1 MGLWKAINKGL
12 HNINEVGTKTVAPA
26 VGKVINKGLKK
37 APDIIES
44 GAGILNTG
52 IKKIQSTIGKIK
64 NGEVGRAISE
74 GTSKVARTV
83 LADDSSYKHAINVG
97 NKGVQ
102 WSNKPLILDQLNSTT
117 KSYLDRGAAV
127 FDSIS
132 KDKVN
137 VPFTKGNKQMK
148 NPWQLIRKDSDSLI
162 GYKATKRGALV
173 AGGLMLASG
182 VPGAGEQFIKNRQGT
197 NFDQQATTSAPR
209 VPAYANNGGATGDLV
224 FALNNLRHG
233 GMM

>member
-1 MGLWKAINKGL
+1 MNLWKAINKGM
-12 HNINEVGTKTVAPA
+12 HNIHEVGTKTIGPA
-26 VGKVINKGLKK
+26 VGKVINKGLQK
-37 APDIIES
+37 APGAIDA
-44 GAGILNTG
+44 GAGVLNKA
-52 IKKIQSTIGKIK
+52 IKKTQSTIGKIRS
-64 NGEVGRAISE
+64 GETGKAISE
-74 GTSKVARTV
+74 GAGKVAKTV

-102 WSNKPLILDQLNSTT
+102 WSNKPLILDQLSNTT

-148 NPWQLIRKDSDSLI
+148 NLGQLIRKDSDSLI
-162 GYKATKRGALV
+162 RYKATKRGALV

>member
-26 VGKVINKGLKK
+26 VGKVINKGLNK
-37 APDIIES
+37 APDAIEA
-44 GAGILNTG
+44 GAGFLNNS

-64 NGEVGRAISE
+64 SGEAGRKISE
-74 GTSKVARTV
+74 GTGKVARTI
-83 LADDSSYKHAINVG
+83 LADDSSYKHTINIG
-97 NKGVQ
+97 NKTVQ
-102 WSNKPLILDQLNSTT
+102 WSNKPLILDQANTT
-117 KSYLDRGAAV
+117 IKSYLDRGAAI
-127 FDSIS
+127 FDGIS

-137 VPFTKGNKQMK
+137 VPFTKGNKQVK
-148 NPWQLIRKDSDSLI
+148 NPMQLIRKDSDSLI
-162 GYKATKRGALV
+162 GYKTTKRGALV
-173 AGGLMLASG
+173 AGGVMLASG

-197 NFDQQATTSAPR
+197 NFDQQVTTSAPK

>member
-1 MGLWKAINKGL
+1 MGLWKAINKGM
-12 HNINEVGTKTVAPA
+12 HNIHEVGTKTIGPA
-26 VGKVINKGLKK
+26 VGKAINKGLKK
-37 APDIIES
+37 APGAIDA
-44 GAGILNTG
+44 GAGFLNKA
-52 IKKIQSTIGKIK
+52 IKKTQSTIGKIK
-64 NGEVGRAISE
+64 SGETGKAISE
-74 GTSKVARTV
+74 GASKVAKTV
-83 LADDSSYKHAINVG
+83 LADESSYKHSINIG
-97 NKGVQ
+97 GKGIE

-148 NPWQLIRKDSDSLI
+148 NLGQLIKKDSDSLI

-173 AGGLMLASG
+173 AGGIMMASG

>member
-26 VGKVINKGLKK
+26 IGKVINKGLKK
-37 APDIIES
+37 APGAIDA
-44 GAGILNTG
+44 GAGFLNKA
-52 IKKIQSTIGKIK
+52 IKKTQSTIGKIK
-64 NGEVGRAISE
+64 SGETGKAISE
-74 GTSKVARTV
+74 GASKIAKTV
-83 LADDSSYKHAINVG
+83 LADESSYKPINIG
-97 NKGVQ
+97 GKGIE

-117 KSYLDRGAAV
+117 KSYLDRGAAI

-137 VPFTKGNKQMK
+137 VPFTKGNKQIN
-148 NPWQLIRKDSDSLI
+148 NPMQLIKKDSDSLI
-162 GYKATKRGALV
+162 GWKANKRGALV

>member
-12 HNINEVGTKTVAPA
+12 HNIHEVGTKTVGPA
-26 VGKVINKGLKK
+26 VGKVINKGLQK
-37 APDIIES
+37 APEAINA
-44 GAGILNTG
+44 GAGVLNKA
-52 IKKIQSTIGKIK
+52 IKKTQSAIGKIRS
-64 NGEVGRAISE
+64 GETGKAISE
-74 GTSKVARTV
+74 GASKVAKTI
-83 LADDSSYKHAINVG
+83 LADDSSYKHSINIG
-97 NKGVQ
+97 NKSVQ

-117 KSYLDRGAAV
+117 KSYLDRGAAI

-148 NPWQLIRKDSDSLI
+148 NLGQLIRKDSDSLI

-173 AGGLMLASG
+173 AGGIMMASG

-197 NFDQQATTSAPR
+197 NFDQQAVTSAPR